1 MAVKLDGSLNL
12 TLNFVFDVA
21 ASLSRSAFLSTRY
34 YEDLDEVSST
44 SSVSQSLENDDSQ
57 AVDQEEEA
65 VPVQV
70 PRHAPVVRTP
80 SIQPGLMAQS
90 PSFGKQ
96 HPSLGTLC
104 ELCYV
109 SLLNMVL
116 WVALTTVLSTASAS
130 GPGEIRLQD
139 ADLDWQVSRRSKSGF
154 VTSWAWAKS
163 TKAPWLTDS
172 VFVIVWFFQ
181 IAVTKILSKD

>member
-1 MAVKLDGSLNL
+1 MAVTLDGSLNL
-12 TLNFVFDVA
+12 IPNFVFDVA

-65 VPVQV
+65 APVQV

-80 SIQPGLMAQS
+80 SIQPGLMAQP

-96 HPSLGTLC
+96 HLSLGALC
-104 ELCYV
+104 ELCLQYLF
-109 SLLNMVL
+109 LL
-116 WVALTTVLSTASAS
+116 WSC
-130 GPGEIRLQD
+130 G
-139 ADLDWQVSRRSKSGF
+139 
-154 VTSWAWAKS
+154 
-163 TKAPWLTDS
+163 
-172 VFVIVWFFQ
+172 
-181 IAVTKILSKD
+181 

>member
-1 MAVKLDGSLNL
+1 MHVIFFSFFFPDI
-12 TLNFVFDVA
+12 A

-65 VPVQV
+65 APVQV

-80 SIQPGLMAQS
+80 SVQPGLMAQS

-96 HPSLGTLC
+96 HLSLGALR
-104 ELCYV
+104 ELFFAM
-109 SLLNMVL
+109 SLLF
-116 WVALTTVLSTASAS
+116 SICS
-130 GPGEIRLQD
+130 
-139 ADLDWQVSRRSKSGF
+139 
-154 VTSWAWAKS
+154 SWY
-163 TKAPWLTDS
+163 L
-172 VFVIVWFFQ
+172 
-181 IAVTKILSKD
+181 

>member
-1 MAVKLDGSLNL
+1 MDVRLDASLKLIHTCDFVSDIAV
-12 TLNFVFDVA
+12 
-21 ASLSRSAFLSTRY
+21 SLSRSAFLSTRY

-65 VPVQV
+65 APVQV

-96 HPSLGTLC
+96 HLSLGTLC
-104 ELCYV
+104 ELFLQCLSY
-109 SLLNMVL
+109 STCVL
-116 WVALTTVLSTASAS
+116 IGSFNHCSIITAS
-130 GPGEIRLQD
+130 GPLVICLKHMPLFRNIIPKVQETEVLLHLVGVVE
-139 ADLDWQVSRRSKSGF
+139 VRRFG
-154 VTSWAWAKS
+154 
-163 TKAPWLTDS
+163 
-172 VFVIVWFFQ
+172 
-181 IAVTKILSKD
+181 

>member
-1 MAVKLDGSLNL
+1 MAVTLGGSLSL
-12 TLNFVFDVA
+12 ILDIVFDVA

-65 VPVQV
+65 APVQI

-96 HPSLGTLC
+96 HLSLGTSC
-104 ELCYV
+104 ELCLQCLF
-109 SLLNMVL
+109 SM
-116 WVALTTVLSTASAS
+116 WSCRVALTTVLSIASAS
-130 GPGEIRLQD
+130 GPGEMGLQD
-139 ADLDWQVSRRSKSGF
+139 TDLQCQVPRSSNR
-154 VTSWAWAKS
+154 VA
-163 TKAPWLTDS
+163 L
-172 VFVIVWFFQ
+172 
-181 IAVTKILSKD
+181 

>member
-1 MAVKLDGSLNL
+1 MASPCTSPSLFRRL
-12 TLNFVFDVA
+12 RDYLFFFFSDIA

-65 VPVQV
+65 APVQV

-96 HPSLGTLC
+96 HLSLGALR
-104 ELCYV
+104 ELFFAM
-109 SLLNMVL
+109 SLLFCICSCWYL
-116 WVALTTVLSTASAS
+116 
-130 GPGEIRLQD
+130 
-139 ADLDWQVSRRSKSGF
+139 
-154 VTSWAWAKS
+154 
-163 TKAPWLTDS
+163 
-172 VFVIVWFFQ
+172 
-181 IAVTKILSKD
+181 